1 MLTNME
7 KQLREQRASD
17 SFDDV
22 LKEIPRVRKD
32 LGYIPLVTPT
42 SQIVG
47 TQAVLNVLLGER
59 YKNITKETQAIL
71 RGEYGATPIPV
82 DKDLQNRVLEG
93 AKPITVRPADLLAPE
108 LMDLSSGLYKIAE
121 DQDIQ
126 VRGVEDVLTYALFPQ
141 IGLKFLQHRGDPS
154 AFEPPPGQKQPAAP
168 ATAPAAAAAGEG
180 AHFDVSVNGQ
190 VYSVE
195 VGPAG
200 TITSAAPATAAV
212 ASAPAP
218 APAPTKG
225 APVGAPLAGNIFKV
239 LVKPGQQ
246 VAAREVLV
254 ILEAMKM
261 ETEVRAP
268 QAGTVTSIAVRE
280 GDTVEVGQSLLEI
293 A

>member
-1 MLTNME
+1 
-7 KQLREQRASD
+7 
-17 SFDDV
+17 
-22 LKEIPRVRKD
+22 VRKD

-47 TQAVLNVLLGER
+47 TQAVLNVLMGER
-59 YKNITKETQAIL
+59 YKSITKETQAIL
-71 RGEYGATPIPV
+71 KGQYGATPMPV
-82 DKDLQNRVLEG
+82 DKELQARVLGDES
-93 AKPITVRPADLLAPE
+93 PITDRPADHLEPE
-108 LMDLSSGLYKIAE
+108 MHSLSEELYAKAGDKGIE
-121 DQDIQ
+121 IS
-126 VRGVEDVLTYALFPQ
+126 GVEDVLTYALFPQ
-141 IGLKFLQHRGDPS
+141 VGLKFLEHRGDPS

-168 ATAPAAAAAGEG
+168 ATAPVAAAGGEG